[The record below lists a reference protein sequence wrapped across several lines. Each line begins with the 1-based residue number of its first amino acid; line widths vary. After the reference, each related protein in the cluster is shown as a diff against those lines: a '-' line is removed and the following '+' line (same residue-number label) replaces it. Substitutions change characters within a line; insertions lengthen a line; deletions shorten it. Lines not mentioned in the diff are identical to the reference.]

1 MYINHVSH
9 YVPTER
15 VDNSYFE
22 NVNGLEDQ
30 WIFDRTGI
38 RSRSKAS
45 KDENTNTM
53 AVQAVKNGIAESGFL
68 PEEVDLIVG
77 ASYSPYDTVFT
88 IGHAV
93 QREIGAINAKVVY
106 VSSACSSLLNAM
118 EVAEGYIAMG
128 KAKNIIVVASE
139 HNWKYSNES
148 CAKSGHLWGDGAAA
162 MFISTEAKGEK
173 SGKVLNI
180 YTQGL
185 AHLGKANNSVY
196 LRPGDDGLGMPD
208 GRDVFIN
215 AVTQMRNAID
225 TVLSNSKKE
234 VKDISYVVPHQAN
247 GRIMANL
254 QRQMKL
260 DDGVIFS
267 HIEEFG
273 NTGCASTAL
282 CFSQNIDR
290 VGNDDLVVFT
300 VFGGGYSVGAMLVQY

>member
-15 VDNSYFE
+15 VANSYFE

-234 VKDISYVVPHQAN
+234 VNDISYVVPHQAN

>member
-234 VKDISYVVPHQAN
+234 VNDISYVVPHQAN

>member
-15 VDNSYFE
+15 VANSYFE

-53 AVQAVKNGIAESGFL
+53 AVQAVKNGIAESGLL

-234 VKDISYVVPHQAN
+234 VNEISYVVPHQAN

-260 DDGVIFS
+260 EDGTIFS
-267 HIEEFG
+267 HIEEIG

-300 VFGGGYSVGAMLVQY
+300 VFGGGYSVGAMLIQY